1 MSDVPAWSHGTS
13 HACMHGLRFFTLAM
27 ASCIA
32 CVRKRTDRPDAFRQ
46 SWVSAACQV
55 SFPVLACN
63 FNPHEREFIMS
74 STQTSITSRYARM
87 LRPVV
92 AMAAIAISATAVHAQ
107 TEPAQQPDTQRSQAK
122 PGAEVEKA
130 VSDSWITTK
139 VKSEILANSVSKGFK
154 VNVTTKSGVVALKGK
169 LPTQDAVDLVKNLAQ
184 NVQGVQSVD
193 ASGLTVEA
201 AS

>member
-1 MSDVPAWSHGTS
+1 MS
-13 HACMHGLRFFTLAM
+13 
-27 ASCIA
+27 
-32 CVRKRTDRPDAFRQ
+32 
-46 SWVSAACQV
+46 
-55 SFPVLACN
+55 N
-63 FNPHEREFIMS
+63 
-74 STQTSITSRYARM
+74 TQTSITSRYARM
-87 LRPVV
+87 LGPVV
-92 AMAAIAISATAVHAQ
+92 TIAAIAVGATAAQAQ
-107 TEPAQQPDTQRSQAK
+107 TEPAQQPDAQRSQAK